1 MRPVGDVSAALVA
14 AARELHNPER
24 SATLAELAAK
34 ASVGR
39 GAARRAVDNL
49 CRAGKL
55 HIVRRRSV
63 AYRNRP
69 VAEYEPC
76 GETPSEAAVPSG
88 ILHLGDLL
96 AAWGR

>member
-14 AARELHNPER
+14 AAQQLQTPER
-24 SATLAELAAK
+24 SPTLAELAAK
-34 ASVGR
+34 AHVAR
-39 GAARRAVDNL
+39 GAARRAIDNL

-55 HIVRRRSV
+55 HIVRRRVV

-69 VAEYEPC
+69 VAEYEACTPHATSVPD
-76 GETPSEAAVPSG
+76 GEG
-88 ILHLGDLL
+88 ILHLGELL